1 MWDKVVMSAS
11 VKQNQGEGV
20 GGELII
26 RYDINCYFFSHTLYF
41 IFLLKTFFY
50 PEKEFPFWKLSFI
63 EIDSL
68 DIFHKYCKHR
78 ILGRSIILVLFFCQ
92 KVNLY
97 QKT

>member
-1 MWDKVVMSAS
+1 MI
-11 VKQNQGEGV
+11 
-20 GGELII
+20 LIVI
-26 RYDINCYFFSHTLYF
+26 FFPTHSYF

-50 PEKEFPFWKLSFI
+50 LEKEFPFWNFSFI

-68 DIFHKYCKHR
+68 DIFHKYCKLR

-92 KVNLY
+92 KMNLY